1 MVKNK
6 LSGETLSF
14 FLVAIISFYF
24 KPSSAQVSNDLSL
37 LWGKNEITVVI
48 TDSGLGGLSVMDDI
62 AKKMKVSGCFEKV
75 NLIFA
80 NALFDANTGYNSLQ
94 TREEKINVLNN
105 VLKGI
110 EEHYK
115 PDVIFIA
122 CNTLSVI
129 YKETDFVR
137 KSKIPVIGIV
147 EPGVQMIRE
156 KLEKDVTSNVIILG
170 TETTIEE
177 DSHKKDLLRLN
188 IAGSRIITKACPQLQ
203 SYIEQNPNGEE
214 TEMLISV
221 YLNEALDELPE
232 NHGAVF
238 LSLNCSH
245 FGYSADLWKKAFTA
259 TPHKL
264 GGILDPN
271 LIMADILMD
280 HKYRNRFPDTKISFL
295 IVSKVELLNKKPIFN
310 IFREK
315 APELAEAL
323 QNWRIIPGLF
333 K

>member
-1 MVKNK
+1 MY
-6 LSGETLSF
+6 GEILGFS
-14 FLVAIISFYF
+14 LAAIFSFYH
-24 KPSSAQVSNDLSL
+24 KPSSAQVGNDLSL

-62 AKKMKVSGCFEKV
+62 AKKMVVSGCFEKV

-94 TREEKINVLNN
+94 TREEKISVLNN

-115 PDVIFIA
+115 PDIIFIA

-129 YKETDFVR
+129 YKETDFAR
-137 KSKIPVIGIV
+137 KSNIPIIGIV
-147 EPGVQMIRE
+147 EPGVNMVRE
-156 KLEKDVTSNVIILG
+156 KLEKDVTSNVIIFG

-203 SYIEQNPNGEE
+203 SYIEQNPYGEE
-214 TEMLISV
+214 TAMLISV
-221 YLNEALDELPE
+221 YLNEALDKLPDK
-232 NHGAVF
+232 NGAVF

-245 FGYSADLWKKAFTA
+245 FGYSTDLWKEAFA
-259 TPHKL
+259 NYPYKF

-271 LIMADILMD
+271 LFMADILSN
-280 HKYRNRFPDTKISFL
+280 KIYQNRFTNTKISFHV
-295 IVSKVELLNKKPIFN
+295 VSKVELINKKPIFN
-310 IFREK
+310 IFRER

-323 QNWRIIPGLF
+323 QNYRIIPDLF